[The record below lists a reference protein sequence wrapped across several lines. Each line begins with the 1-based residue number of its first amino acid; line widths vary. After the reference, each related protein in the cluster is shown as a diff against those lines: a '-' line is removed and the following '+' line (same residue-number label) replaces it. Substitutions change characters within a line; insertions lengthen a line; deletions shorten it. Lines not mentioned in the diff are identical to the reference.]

1 MLTAFIIVL
10 VVAAGIV
17 VTVLTV
23 VLATLRE
30 YTRAPLVR
38 HGDVEAEEKHPQ

>member
-1 MLTAFIIVL
+1 MLTALIIFL

-23 VLATLRE
+23 ALATVRQ
-30 YTRAPLVR
+30 YTCAPMVR
-38 HGDVEAEEKHPQ
+38 YADPEAEEKHPQ